1 MYLVCSGTHQTIDCH
16 RCCHDLNE
24 CHHTEKVHQRMSTD
38 NFLWK
43 QTIRQFRPMLLLF
56 RSVWGWYLQ
65 NSPML
70 MLADEKAHVFFLLDS
85 LFFRFLSV
93 IFRTVR
99 HRENMLQAFSFFV
112 MRKVP
117 RLI

>member
-56 RSVWGWYLQ
+56 RSVWG
-65 NSPML
+65 
-70 MLADEKAHVFFLLDS
+70 
-85 LFFRFLSV
+85 V
-93 IFRTVR
+93 IFA
-99 HRENMLQAFSFFV
+99 EFSDAYAF
-112 MRKVP
+112 
-117 RLI
+117 